1 MNWLSCDISDFT
13 FSPFYTLGKQWALL
27 SAGTPKFW
35 DTMTV
40 SWGQF
45 GELWGKHVATV
56 YVRPQR
62 HTHFFMDMCENFS
75 ISFLP
80 ESDHHILEYCGKTSG
95 REVDKAAETGL
106 RPIHDHGTIL
116 FEQSELTVVCRK
128 LYVQR
133 IDPKCFL
140 DQECDTKNYLNHDY
154 HDMYV
159 GEIIG
164 IYRAQS

>member
-1 MNWLSCDISDFT
+1 MQTIPQRLRRCPQIRTVRGRKKRPGCSDGFGL
-13 FSPFYTLGKQWALL
+13 FFRRPS
-27 SAGTPKFW
+27 SRAGR
-35 DTMTV
+35 
-40 SWGQF
+40 F

-62 HTHFFMDMCENFS
+62 HTHFFMDMCDTFS

-80 ESDHHILEYCGKTSG
+80 EADHRIMEYCGKKSG

-106 RPIHDHGTIL
+106 RPIFDHNTIL
-116 FEQSELTVVCRK
+116 FEQSELTIVCRK

-133 IDPKCFL
+133 IDPAGFI
-140 DQECDTKNYLNHDY
+140 DRECDTKNYPNHDY
-154 HDMYV
+154 HDMYI

>member
-1 MNWLSCDISDFT
+1 MNWASCDANDFF
-13 FSPFYTLGKQWALL
+13 FSPFDLLRNRWALL
-27 SAGTPKFW
+27 SAGTQKYW

-62 HTHFFMDMCENFS
+62 HTHFFMDMCDTFS

-80 ESDHHILEYCGKTSG
+80 EADHRIMEYCGKKSG

-106 RPIHDHGTIL
+106 RPIFDHNTIL
-116 FEQSELTVVCRK
+116 FEQSELTIVCRK

-133 IDPKCFL
+133 IDPAGFI
-140 DQECDTKNYLNHDY
+140 DRECDTKNYPNHDY
-154 HDMYV
+154 HDMYI

-164 IYRAQS
+164 IYRAQA